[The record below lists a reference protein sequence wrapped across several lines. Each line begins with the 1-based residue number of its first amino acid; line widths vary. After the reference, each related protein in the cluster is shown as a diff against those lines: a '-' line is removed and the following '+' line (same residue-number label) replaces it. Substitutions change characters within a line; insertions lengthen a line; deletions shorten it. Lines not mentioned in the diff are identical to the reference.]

1 MPDPNANTIRIRMYR
16 VGFGDCFLV
25 TLPLADNGEFRHVLV
40 DCGVHTKG
48 NIGTLDEVIDNIGE
62 VTGKKL
68 AVVVAT
74 HAHQD
79 HISGFDPDKFGKFE
93 IGEVWLPWTEDPNDP
108 QAVKLKKKQ
117 VALVGQLQDHFAAQA
132 FGGARPS
139 KSRAAASAA
148 VANLVQNKTALQGLH
163 SGFGVNAQVRF
174 FKAGDSLPNV
184 TKISGLS
191 VRFLGP
197 PTDEKFLAK
206 MDPPSGHSYL
216 RLDGNR

>member
-1 MPDPNANTIRIRMYR
+1 
-16 VGFGDCFLV
+16 
-25 TLPLADNGEFRHVLV
+25 
-40 DCGVHTKG
+40 
-48 NIGTLDEVIDNIGE
+48 
-62 VTGKKL
+62 
-68 AVVVAT
+68 
-74 HAHQD
+74 
-79 HISGFDPDKFGKFE
+79 
-93 IGEVWLPWTEDPNDP
+93 
-108 QAVKLKKKQ
+108 VKLKKKQ

-132 FGGARPS
+132 FGGTRPS

-184 TKISGLS
+184 TNIPRLS

-216 RLDGNR
+216 RLDGNRIERVNQLNPFAEKWDIKPNDPGMKNLRLTEKEKKRLQDEVAGDSL